1 MKRAKCY
8 LKKPNIFFCDYL
20 LTSSADC
27 AMKKPTVFEGSL
39 VPRGFME
46 ILLSL
51 PSSLLT
57 SIANSKSFN
66 LTKHNLQ
73 NKNKPMN

>member
-1 MKRAKCY
+1 MNRVKNH
-8 LKKPNIFFCDYL
+8 LKSQIEIRNYL

-57 SIANSKSFN
+57 SIANSNSFN
-66 LTKHNLQ
+66 LTKHNLKETG
-73 NKNKPMN
+73 NH

>member
-1 MKRAKCY
+1 MNGVKNHSKSQIEIRT
-8 LKKPNIFFCDYL
+8 YL

-57 SIANSKSFN
+57 SIANSNSFN
-66 LTKHNLQ
+66 LTKHNLKETG
-73 NKNKPMN
+73 NH